1 MAEPI
6 KPVTGGIVNKFIQKL
21 DKKIPDTNPSIFMT
35 PQENEESRIND
46 DFIFKQLYT

>member
-6 KPVTGGIVNKFIQKL
+6 RPVSGDVIKSFIQKL
-21 DKKIPDTNPSIFMT
+21 DKKVPENNTSIFI
-35 PQENEESRIND
+35 QQQQEESRIDN

>member
-6 KPVTGGIVNKFIQKL
+6 RPVSGDVIKNFIQKL
-21 DKKIPDTNPSIFMT
+21 DKKAPENNTSIFMQQQ
-35 PQENEESRIND
+35 PEESRIDN